1 MLFFTRLLAA
11 SNISREMQQQN
22 PQAVLDVLNYY
33 EHQHGFASG
42 GGYRKQD
49 KFMTQSPPSTDP
61 SPRPSYSAAS
71 SASLSPLS
79 GLPPEPPGR
88 GQQQQQQQQQF
99 VQQQYPQKRTPSP
112 PPTSATSPPVPP
124 VRRAGSSASASS
136 SAAAATTPTETHPPP
151 PSLPQKK
158 QHKQKPEPP
167 PHQQQQQKQQ
177 QQQPQ
182 DEDEPPPPPIATRP
196 EKTKSIYTK
205 PLDEEEQENNGVAGD
220 ALRMPPNLAKESSEL
235 VTPRNAN
242 ERPKKKKMSDEEI
255 LERLK
260 TIVSVGD
267 PNRK

>member
-1 MLFFTRLLAA
+1 
-11 SNISREMQQQN
+11 MQQQN

-88 GQQQQQQQQQF
+88 GQQQQQQQQF
-99 VQQQYPQKRTPSP
+99 VQQQYPHKRTPSP

-158 QHKQKPEPP
+158 QHKQKPDPP

-177 QQQPQ
+177 QPPPPQ